1 MATAVAQPGRRRMMI
16 ELMGFRD
23 GTAADVRETASWIA
37 TPRDCELWAGAGLAW
52 PLDLAAL
59 PAQLGMDTAHSLAL
73 VERGELVAFGQWLA
87 RDAGRAHLT
96 RVIVRPGAR
105 RRGHGAAL
113 VAELTRRARATGC
126 SRASL
131 NVNEDNPGA
140 IALYER
146 LGFRHAERPAG
157 DPPSPAC
164 RYLELALTPATPDEV
179 EDNLRR
185 VTIGPIERP
194 AIVVLDYDP
203 DWPARFASHQA
214 TICAAL
220 GTRAVRVEHIGSTSV
235 PGLAAKPVVD
245 VLLVVEDSADEA
257 SYLPDLEAAGYELR
271 IREPDFHEHRMLRT
285 PQRDVHL
292 HVLSAGSPEIQ
303 RYLLLRDRLRADAAD
318 RALYELT
325 KRELAQR
332 SWPTM
337 QHYAEAKGAVIEEI
351 MARAR
356 GE

>member
-1 MATAVAQPGRRRMMI
+1 MMI
-16 ELMGFRD
+16 GLMAFRD
-23 GTAADVRETASWIA
+23 GTAADLREAASWIA
-37 TPRDCELWAGAGLAW
+37 TARDCERWAGAGLTW

-59 PAQLGMDTAHSLAL
+59 PAQVGIDEAHCLAL
-73 VERGELVAFGQWLA
+73 VETGELVAFGQWLA
-87 RDAGRAHLT
+87 KDAGRAHLA

-105 RRGHGAAL
+105 RRGYGAAL
-113 VAELTRRARATGC
+113 VGELTRRARVAGC

-140 IALYER
+140 LALYER
-146 LGFRHAERPAG
+146 LGFCPAARPVG
-157 DPPSPAC
+157 DPPSPGC
-164 RYLELALTPATPDEV
+164 RYLELPLAPGSGHAPAPPDGPQAPDEV

-185 VTIGPIERP
+185 VTIGAIERP

-203 DWPARFASHQA
+203 RWPLRFAGHEA
-214 TICAAL
+214 TIRAAL
-220 GTRAVRVEHIGSTSV
+220 GARAVRVEHIGSTSV
-235 PGLAAKPVVD
+235 PGLAAKPIID
-245 VLLVVEDSADEA
+245 VLLVVADSADEA
-257 SYLPDLEAAGYELR
+257 AYLPDLEAAGYELR

-292 HVLSAGSPEIQ
+292 HVLSVGSSEIE
-303 RYLLLRDRLRADAAD
+303 RYLLLRDRLRSDAAD
-318 RALYELT
+318 RALYERT
-325 KRELAQR
+325 KRQLARR

-356 GE
+356 GG